1 MANYLITG
9 GAGFIGSH
17 LVDFLLDAGHDVTVL
32 DNFSSGRRE
41 NLPVNSRLAIV
52 EADLLEI
59 AAGQIAGK
67 FDGLVH
73 LAALPSVNDSWTAMM
88 AAHQLN
94 LTATVRVLE
103 LARTLKIPRIVFA
116 SSAAVYG
123 NPQSVPISE
132 ANPTVPVSPYGL
144 QKLASEQYGGL
155 FADPSALSFVAL
167 RFFNVFGP
175 RQVASS
181 PYSGVIS
188 KFAAAMRAGE
198 PVTIYG
204 DGKQTRDFVYVSDI
218 ARGIAQALA
227 VKGLQPFTVCNL
239 GTGRAVT
246 IRELA
251 ETMRS
256 IFPEW
261 RGTIETAPAPPG
273 DIVHSQASIAAAG
286 KFLGY
291 EPTFSLASGLA
302 QMMRSRPNE

>member
-17 LVDFLLDAGHDVTVL
+17 LVDFLLEAGHGVTVL

-41 NLPVNSRLAIV
+41 NLPAHSHLDVV
-52 EADLLEI
+52 EADLLEV
-59 AAGQIAGK
+59 AAGQISAT

-88 AAHQLN
+88 VAHQLN

-132 ANPTVPVSPYGL
+132 ESPTIPVSPYGL
-144 QKLASEQYGGL
+144 QKLASEQYGRL
-155 FADPSALSFVAL
+155 FSDSSTLSFVAL

-218 ARGIAQALA
+218 ARGIARALA
-227 VKGLQPFTVCNL
+227 AKAIEAFAVCNL

-251 ETMRS
+251 ETMCS
-256 IFPEW
+256 NFPDW
-261 RGTIETAPAPPG
+261 KGSIETAPAPPG
-273 DIVHSQASIAAAG
+273 DIVHSQASIGAAG
-286 KFLGY
+286 RLLGY

-302 QMMRSRPNE
+302 EMMRSGPNE